1 MVGSQGRAAFFLRS
15 SRDIE
20 RVKRNGRRVSTAF
33 FNLLV
38 CHSSRPDSRLAIIVG
53 KRFGT
58 AVRRNRAKR
67 VFRELGRQVRPVLL
81 PGLDCLVF
89 PKREVLS
96 QPFVVLQ
103 EAWVLALRR
112 QGLLNAEMK

>member
-1 MVGSQGRAAFFLRS
+1 M
-15 SRDIE
+15 
-20 RVKRNGRRVSTAF
+20 
-33 FNLLV
+33 
-38 CHSSRPDSRLAIIVG
+38 AIIVG

-67 VFRELGRQVRPVLL
+67 VFRELGCRVRPALL

-96 QPFVVLQ
+96 QSFAVLQ
-103 EAWVLALRR
+103 DAWVLTLRR
-112 QGLLNAEMK
+112 QGLLSSEMA